1 MKVGGFSEALYFI
14 RPVGQAVKTRPFHG
28 CNMGSIPVR
37 VTKKL
42 LIEKSG
48 AFFFLFFLHNKTPP
62 SALRGRRDFQHFMS
76 ALWKSSGSTLLVGGN
91 HNFQAAHV
99 WLQCF
104 RNIYRSVSIQVIF
117 QECDQHSRRG
127 YYSVIQCMC
136 KIFLAIFSIYTD
148 SQTTSLCIT

>member
-1 MKVGGFSEALYFI
+1 MFL

-62 SALRGRRDFQHFMS
+62 SASRGRRGFQHFMS
-76 ALWKSSGSTLLVGGN
+76 ALWKSSGSALLVGRD

-99 WLQCF
+99 GLQHLGDGHGA
-104 RNIYRSVSIQVIF
+104 IGLQMVL
-117 QECDQHSRRG
+117 QEGDQHTRRSHAG
-127 YYSVIQCMC
+127 VVQGVGQIG
-136 KIFLAIFSIYTD
+136 LAVLALDADVQAT
-148 SQTTSLCIT
+148 LLR